1 MSASRKPLD
10 FFREKKPWSLQK
22 DRILHEYVPAYL
34 QKVSRNP
41 GLPILVVD
49 GFAGPGR
56 FGSGDPGSPLI
67 LATDIAAA
75 GIAPVPSLL
84 AIEKH
89 PALHAELEKNLG
101 GFQNARVVRSSFDDA
116 VADILAS
123 AKSCSTFLFL
133 DPFAIAGL
141 TWSSLQRLLAMI
153 HDQKLSVEVLL
164 NFNAHAFVRRARG
177 AMAMAIESGDD
188 GDEEDFDAWAGAEP
202 DLVRL
207 DEAVGG
213 PWWRPILKNAS
224 SGPDAVDQLVRGLT
238 TRLRA
243 LSQEA
248 CFYPVYGHW
257 KHEVPKYFLVF
268 ATRSPVALV
277 LMNDAMCKGH
287 DEFLKDA
294 TRTELPLFG
303 VNREALRKDPVGLD
317 NMIKF
322 GAAQRRS
329 RDALADAVIERL
341 SREQGL
347 GLVSSGGVK
356 RRIAEL
362 RDDGALASEPPA
374 GRMNEKT
381 IVWAR

>member
-75 GIAPVPSLL
+75 GISPVPRLL

-89 PALHAELEKNLG
+89 PVLHMELEKTLA
-101 GFQNARVVRSSFDDA
+101 GFSNARVERGSFDDA
-116 VADILAS
+116 VPGILAE
-123 AKSCSTFLFL
+123 AKSSSTLLFL
-133 DPFAIAGL
+133 DPFAIEGL
-141 TWSSLQRLLAMI
+141 TWSSLHGLLVLIRDQRM
-153 HDQKLSVEVLL
+153 SVEVLL

-177 AMAMAIESGDD
+177 ALAMAPEAGDSAD
-188 GDEEDFDAWAGAEP
+188 DDDFDTWAGAEP
-202 DLVRL
+202 DLSRL
-207 DEAVGG
+207 DDAVGG
-213 PWWRPILKNAS
+213 PWWRPIFKETS
-224 SGPDAVDQLVRGLT
+224 SGPDAVDQLVQGLT

-257 KHEVPKYFLVF
+257 NHEVPKYFLVF
-268 ATRSPVALV
+268 ATRSSVALC

-287 DEFLKDA
+287 DQFLREA
-294 TRTELPLFG
+294 TLTEMPLFG

-317 NMIKF
+317 SLITVV
-322 GAAQRRS
+322 AAERTT
-329 RDALADAVIERL
+329 RDALADAVIVRL

-347 GLVSSGGVK
+347 GLISTGGVR
-356 RRIAEL
+356 RRIAGL
-362 RDDGALASEPPA
+362 RDEGILGSDPPE
-374 GRMNEKT
+374 GRMNEDT